1 MIDDVDELL
10 ALRAGDKYRLND
22 IRRRLEIYKRLYISD
37 LEFVRNLS
45 KAYLGK
51 DLSPEPRRPKPGSAE
66 KPQAESVPEPQP
78 SAAPKPRQV
87 QAGTGKK
94 SRQQELE
101 EYERQY
107 LSKSGIKAGAEGFTI
122 TEDGEV
128 GKKTKKKSSKPR
140 KAAKKT
146 KKTAKKTTTKTRK
159 PRKKK
164 ETKQSSCSKCG
175 SEIGPDEAFCTNCG
189 AKKAGSI
196 SPLIPSAPEP
206 EPSSPKPSQVQT
218 GTGKKS
224 RQQEL
229 DEYERQYLSKS
240 GIKAGAEGFA
250 ITEDGEVG
258 EITKK
263 KTPKPRKAARKT
275 KKVAKKTTTKTRKP
289 RKKKEPESGFCVKC
303 GSKIAVD
310 DMFCTNCGSKR

>member
-51 DLSPEPRRPKPGSAE
+51 DLSPEPRRPRPGSAE
-66 KPQAESVPEPQP
+66 KPQTESVPEPQP

-107 LSKSGIKAGAEGFTI
+107 LSKSEIKDGIEGFTI

-128 GKKTKKKSSKPR
+128 GEIAKKKTPKPR
-140 KAAKKT
+140 KATKKT
-146 KKTAKKTTTKTRK
+146 RKTAKKTTTKTRK

-164 ETKQSSCSKCG
+164 ETNLPSCVKCG
-175 SEIGPDEAFCTNCG
+175 SEIGPDD
-189 AKKAGSI
+189 I
-196 SPLIPSAPEP
+196 
-206 EPSSPKPSQVQT
+206 
-218 GTGKKS
+218 
-224 RQQEL
+224 
-229 DEYERQYLSKS
+229 
-240 GIKAGAEGFA
+240 
-250 ITEDGEVG
+250 
-258 EITKK
+258 
-263 KTPKPRKAARKT
+263 
-275 KKVAKKTTTKTRKP
+275 
-289 RKKKEPESGFCVKC
+289 
-303 GSKIAVD
+303 
-310 DMFCTNCGSKR
+310 FCTNCGSKR

>member
-66 KPQAESVPEPQP
+66 KPQAEPTPKPEPF
-78 SAAPKPRQV
+78 AAPKPRQV

-107 LSKSGIKAGAEGFTI
+107 LSKSDIKAGAEGFT
-122 TEDGEV
+122 
-128 GKKTKKKSSKPR
+128 
-140 KAAKKT
+140 
-146 KKTAKKTTTKTRK
+146 
-159 PRKKK
+159 
-164 ETKQSSCSKCG
+164 
-175 SEIGPDEAFCTNCG
+175 
-189 AKKAGSI
+189 
-196 SPLIPSAPEP
+196 
-206 EPSSPKPSQVQT
+206 
-218 GTGKKS
+218 
-224 RQQEL
+224 
-229 DEYERQYLSKS
+229 
-240 GIKAGAEGFA
+240 

-263 KTPKPRKAARKT
+263 KTPKPRKAAKKIKKT
-275 KKVAKKTTTKTRKP
+275 AKKTTTKTRKP
-289 RKKKEPESGFCVKC
+289 RKKKDPESGFCVKC
-303 GSKIAVD
+303 GSKIATD
-310 DMFCTNCGSKR
+310 DMFCSNCGSKR

>member
-66 KPQAESVPEPQP
+66 KPQAEPTPKPEPF
-78 SAAPKPRQV
+78 AAPKPRQV

-107 LSKSGIKAGAEGFTI
+107 LSKSEIKAGAEGFTI

-128 GKKTKKKSSKPR
+128 GEMAKKKAPKPR

-146 KKTAKKTTTKTRK
+146 RKTAKKTTTKTRK

-164 ETKQSSCSKCG
+164 ETNSLSCVKCG
-175 SEIGPDEAFCTNCG
+175 SEIAPDN
-189 AKKAGSI
+189 
-196 SPLIPSAPEP
+196 
-206 EPSSPKPSQVQT
+206 
-218 GTGKKS
+218 
-224 RQQEL
+224 
-229 DEYERQYLSKS
+229 
-240 GIKAGAEGFA
+240 
-250 ITEDGEVG
+250 
-258 EITKK
+258 
-263 KTPKPRKAARKT
+263 
-275 KKVAKKTTTKTRKP
+275 
-289 RKKKEPESGFCVKC
+289 
-303 GSKIAVD
+303 
-310 DMFCTNCGSKR
+310 MFCTNCGSKR

>member
-45 KAYLGK
+45 KTYLDR
-51 DLSPEPRRPKPGSAE
+51 DLSPEPRRPKPGE
-66 KPQAESVPEPQP
+66 IQ
-78 SAAPKPRQV
+78 
-87 QAGTGKK
+87 TG
-94 SRQQELE
+94 
-101 EYERQY
+101 
-107 LSKSGIKAGAEGFTI
+107 SG
-122 TEDGEV
+122 
-128 GKKTKKKSSKPR
+128 SC
-140 KAAKKT
+140 
-146 KKTAKKTTTKTRK
+146 
-159 PRKKK
+159 
-164 ETKQSSCSKCG
+164 SSCG
-175 SEIGPDEAFCTNCG
+175 SQIGADEAFCTNCG
-189 AKKAGSI
+189 AKKAGPS
-196 SPLIPSAPEP
+196 SPPTSYVPEP
-206 EPSSPKPSQVQT
+206 EPSAAKPMQVQT

-263 KTPKPRKAARKT
+263 KPAKPKKT
-275 KKVAKKTTTKTRKP
+275 AKKTTKKTRKP
-289 RKKKEPESGFCVKC
+289 RKKKETDSSSCVKC
-303 GSKIAVD
+303 GSEIGLD
-310 DMFCTNCGSKR
+310 DMFCTHCGSKR

>member
-37 LEFVRNLS
+37 LEFLRNLT

-51 DLSPEPRRPKPGSAE
+51 DLSPEPRRPKPGE
-66 KPQAESVPEPQP
+66 IQ
-78 SAAPKPRQV
+78 
-87 QAGTGKK
+87 TG
-94 SRQQELE
+94 
-101 EYERQY
+101 
-107 LSKSGIKAGAEGFTI
+107 SG
-122 TEDGEV
+122 
-128 GKKTKKKSSKPR
+128 SC
-140 KAAKKT
+140 
-146 KKTAKKTTTKTRK
+146 
-159 PRKKK
+159 
-164 ETKQSSCSKCG
+164 SSCG
-175 SEIGPDEAFCTNCG
+175 SQMGADEEFCTNCG
-189 AKKAGSI
+189 AKKVES
-196 SPLIPSAPEP
+196 SSLSA
-206 EPSSPKPSQVQT
+206 PSQVQD

-240 GIKAGAEGFA
+240 EIKAGAEGFT
-250 ITEDGEVG
+250 ITKDGEVG
-258 EITKK
+258 KIVKK
-263 KTPKPRKAARKT
+263 KTPKPRKATRKT
-275 KKVAKKTTTKTRKP
+275 KKTAKKTTKKTRKP

>member
-51 DLSPEPRRPKPGSAE
+51 DLSPEPRRPKPGE
-66 KPQAESVPEPQP
+66 TQASSGSCSSCGSQMEADEMFCTNCGAKKAGPSSPSTPPAPEPSSP
-78 SAAPKPRQV
+78 RPRQV

-107 LSKSGIKAGAEGFTI
+107 LSRSEIKAGAEGFT
-122 TEDGEV
+122 
-128 GKKTKKKSSKPR
+128 
-140 KAAKKT
+140 
-146 KKTAKKTTTKTRK
+146 
-159 PRKKK
+159 
-164 ETKQSSCSKCG
+164 
-175 SEIGPDEAFCTNCG
+175 
-189 AKKAGSI
+189 
-196 SPLIPSAPEP
+196 
-206 EPSSPKPSQVQT
+206 
-218 GTGKKS
+218 
-224 RQQEL
+224 
-229 DEYERQYLSKS
+229 
-240 GIKAGAEGFA
+240 

-263 KTPKPRKAARKT
+263 KTPKPRKAVKKTRKT
-275 KKVAKKTTTKTRKP
+275 TNKTTKKTRKP
-289 RKKKEPESGFCVKC
+289 KKKKETKSPSCVKC
-303 GSKIAVD
+303 GSKIAAD

>member
-10 ALRAGDKYRLND
+10 AIGAGDKYRLND
-22 IRRRLEIYKRLYISD
+22 IRRRLEIFKRLYISD

-51 DLSPEPRRPKPGSAE
+51 DLSPEPRRPKPGQ
-66 KPQAESVPEPQP
+66 PQAGSDSCSSCGSKMGADEAFCTNCGTKKVEPSSSPTSSAPEPP
-78 SAAPKPRQV
+78 SPKPSQV

-128 GKKTKKKSSKPR
+128 GEIAKKKTPKPR
-140 KAAKKT
+140 KAARKT

-164 ETKQSSCSKCG
+164 ETKSSSCVKCG
-175 SEIGPDEAFCTNCG
+175 SEIAT
-189 AKKAGSI
+189 
-196 SPLIPSAPEP
+196 
-206 EPSSPKPSQVQT
+206 
-218 GTGKKS
+218 
-224 RQQEL
+224 
-229 DEYERQYLSKS
+229 
-240 GIKAGAEGFA
+240 
-250 ITEDGEVG
+250 
-258 EITKK
+258 
-263 KTPKPRKAARKT
+263 
-275 KKVAKKTTTKTRKP
+275 
-289 RKKKEPESGFCVKC
+289 
-303 GSKIAVD
+303 D

>member
-10 ALRAGDKYRLND
+10 TLRAGDKYRLND

-37 LEFVRNLS
+37 LEFLRNLS

-51 DLSPEPRRPKPGSAE
+51 DLSPEPRRPRPGSSE
-66 KPQAESVPEPQP
+66 QPQAEPAPAPEPSAVSEP
-78 SAAPKPRQV
+78 SAAPKPRRV

-107 LSKSGIKAGAEGFTI
+107 LNRSGIKDGAEGFTI

-146 KKTAKKTTTKTRK
+146 RKATKKTTTKTRK

-164 ETKQSSCSKCG
+164 ETNSFS
-175 SEIGPDEAFCTNCG
+175 
-189 AKKAGSI
+189 
-196 SPLIPSAPEP
+196 
-206 EPSSPKPSQVQT
+206 
-218 GTGKKS
+218 
-224 RQQEL
+224 
-229 DEYERQYLSKS
+229 
-240 GIKAGAEGFA
+240 
-250 ITEDGEVG
+250 
-258 EITKK
+258 
-263 KTPKPRKAARKT
+263 
-275 KKVAKKTTTKTRKP
+275 
-289 RKKKEPESGFCVKC
+289 CVKC
-303 GSKIAVD
+303 GAEIGPD

>member
-66 KPQAESVPEPQP
+66 KPQAEPTPKPEPF
-78 SAAPKPRQV
+78 AAPKPRQV

-107 LSKSGIKAGAEGFTI
+107 LSKSEIKDGIDGFTI

-128 GKKTKKKSSKPR
+128 GETAKKKPSKLR

-146 KKTAKKTTTKTRK
+146 
-159 PRKKK
+159 
-164 ETKQSSCSKCG
+164 
-175 SEIGPDEAFCTNCG
+175 
-189 AKKAGSI
+189 
-196 SPLIPSAPEP
+196 
-206 EPSSPKPSQVQT
+206 
-218 GTGKKS
+218 
-224 RQQEL
+224 
-229 DEYERQYLSKS
+229 
-240 GIKAGAEGFA
+240 
-250 ITEDGEVG
+250 
-258 EITKK
+258 
-263 KTPKPRKAARKT
+263 RKT
-275 KKVAKKTTTKTRKP
+275 AKKTTTKTRKP

-303 GSKIAVD
+303 GSKIATD

>member
-66 KPQAESVPEPQP
+66 KPQAEPTSKPEPF
-78 SAAPKPRQV
+78 AAPKPRQV

-107 LSKSGIKAGAEGFTI
+107 LSKSEIKAGAEGFT
-122 TEDGEV
+122 
-128 GKKTKKKSSKPR
+128 
-140 KAAKKT
+140 
-146 KKTAKKTTTKTRK
+146 
-159 PRKKK
+159 
-164 ETKQSSCSKCG
+164 
-175 SEIGPDEAFCTNCG
+175 
-189 AKKAGSI
+189 
-196 SPLIPSAPEP
+196 
-206 EPSSPKPSQVQT
+206 
-218 GTGKKS
+218 
-224 RQQEL
+224 
-229 DEYERQYLSKS
+229 
-240 GIKAGAEGFA
+240 

-263 KTPKPRKAARKT
+263 KTPKPRKAAKKIKKT
-275 KKVAKKTTTKTRKP
+275 AKKTTTKTRKP

-303 GSKIAVD
+303 GSKIATD

>member
-66 KPQAESVPEPQP
+66 KPQAEPTPKPEPF
-78 SAAPKPRQV
+78 AAPKPRQV

-107 LSKSGIKAGAEGFTI
+107 LSKSEIKAGAEGFTI

-128 GKKTKKKSSKPR
+128 GEITKKKSSKPR
-140 KAAKKT
+140 KAAKKI
-146 KKTAKKTTTKTRK
+146 KKT
-159 PRKKK
+159 
-164 ETKQSSCSKCG
+164 
-175 SEIGPDEAFCTNCG
+175 
-189 AKKAGSI
+189 
-196 SPLIPSAPEP
+196 
-206 EPSSPKPSQVQT
+206 
-218 GTGKKS
+218 
-224 RQQEL
+224 
-229 DEYERQYLSKS
+229 
-240 GIKAGAEGFA
+240 
-250 ITEDGEVG
+250 
-258 EITKK
+258 
-263 KTPKPRKAARKT
+263 
-275 KKVAKKTTTKTRKP
+275 AKKTTTKTRKP

-303 GSKIAVD
+303 GSKIATD

>member
-66 KPQAESVPEPQP
+66 KPQAEPTPKPEPF
-78 SAAPKPRQV
+78 AAPKPRQV

-107 LSKSGIKAGAEGFTI
+107 LSKSEIKAGAEGFTI
-122 TEDGEV
+122 TE
-128 GKKTKKKSSKPR
+128 
-140 KAAKKT
+140 A
-146 KKTAKKTTTKTRK
+146 
-159 PRKKK
+159 
-164 ETKQSSCSKCG
+164 
-175 SEIGPDEAFCTNCG
+175 
-189 AKKAGSI
+189 
-196 SPLIPSAPEP
+196 
-206 EPSSPKPSQVQT
+206 
-218 GTGKKS
+218 
-224 RQQEL
+224 
-229 DEYERQYLSKS
+229 
-240 GIKAGAEGFA
+240 
-250 ITEDGEVG
+250 GEVG

-263 KTPKPRKAARKT
+263 KTPKPRKAAKKIKKT
-275 KKVAKKTTTKTRKP
+275 AKKTTTKTRKP

-303 GSKIAVD
+303 GSKIATD

>member
-66 KPQAESVPEPQP
+66 KPQAEPTPKPEPF
-78 SAAPKPRQV
+78 AAPKPRQV
-87 QAGTGKK
+87 QA
-94 SRQQELE
+94 
-101 EYERQY
+101 
-107 LSKSGIKAGAEGFTI
+107 
-122 TEDGEV
+122 
-128 GKKTKKKSSKPR
+128 
-140 KAAKKT
+140 
-146 KKTAKKTTTKTRK
+146 
-159 PRKKK
+159 
-164 ETKQSSCSKCG
+164 
-175 SEIGPDEAFCTNCG
+175 
-189 AKKAGSI
+189 
-196 SPLIPSAPEP
+196 
-206 EPSSPKPSQVQT
+206 

-240 GIKAGAEGFA
+240 EIKDGIEGFA

-258 EITKK
+258 EIAKK
-263 KTPKPRKAARKT
+263 KTPKPRKAAKKIKKT
-275 KKVAKKTTTKTRKP
+275 AKKTTKKTRKP
-289 RKKKEPESGFCVKC
+289 RKKKETDSSSCVKC
-303 GSKIAVD
+303 GSEIATD
-310 DMFCTNCGSKR
+310 DMFCTHCGSKR

>member
-51 DLSPEPRRPKPGSAE
+51 DLSPEPRRPKPGSSE
-66 KPQAESVPEPQP
+66 QPQVEPTPKPEPYVAPEPEP

-107 LSKSGIKAGAEGFTI
+107 LSKSGIKDGAEGFTI

-128 GKKTKKKSSKPR
+128 GEIAKKKPSKPR

-164 ETKQSSCSKCG
+164 ETNSSSCVKCG
-175 SEIGPDEAFCTNCG
+175 SEIG
-189 AKKAGSI
+189 
-196 SPLIPSAPEP
+196 L
-206 EPSSPKPSQVQT
+206 
-218 GTGKKS
+218 
-224 RQQEL
+224 
-229 DEYERQYLSKS
+229 
-240 GIKAGAEGFA
+240 
-250 ITEDGEVG
+250 
-258 EITKK
+258 
-263 KTPKPRKAARKT
+263 
-275 KKVAKKTTTKTRKP
+275 
-289 RKKKEPESGFCVKC
+289 
-303 GSKIAVD
+303 D

>member
-1 MIDDVDELL
+1 MRTMIDDVDELL

-66 KPQAESVPEPQP
+66 KPQAESVPESEPYVAP
-78 SAAPKPRQV
+78 EPEPIATPKPRQV
-87 QAGTGKK
+87 QVGTGKK

-107 LSKSGIKAGAEGFTI
+107 LSRSGIKDGTDGFVI

-128 GKKTKKKSSKPR
+128 GKKTRKKASKPK

-146 KKTAKKTTTKTRK
+146 KKTAKETTKK
-159 PRKKK
+159 
-164 ETKQSSCSKCG
+164 G
-175 SEIGPDEAFCTNCG
+175 
-189 AKKAGSI
+189 
-196 SPLIPSAPEP
+196 
-206 EPSSPKPSQVQT
+206 
-218 GTGKKS
+218 
-224 RQQEL
+224 
-229 DEYERQYLSKS
+229 
-240 GIKAGAEGFA
+240 
-250 ITEDGEVG
+250 
-258 EITKK
+258 
-263 KTPKPRKAARKT
+263 
-275 KKVAKKTTTKTRKP
+275 KTRKP

-303 GSKIAVD
+303 GSKIVTD

>member
-66 KPQAESVPEPQP
+66 KPQAEPTPKPEPF
-78 SAAPKPRQV
+78 AAPKPRQV

-107 LSKSGIKAGAEGFTI
+107 LSKSEIKAGAEGFT
-122 TEDGEV
+122 
-128 GKKTKKKSSKPR
+128 
-140 KAAKKT
+140 
-146 KKTAKKTTTKTRK
+146 
-159 PRKKK
+159 
-164 ETKQSSCSKCG
+164 
-175 SEIGPDEAFCTNCG
+175 
-189 AKKAGSI
+189 
-196 SPLIPSAPEP
+196 
-206 EPSSPKPSQVQT
+206 
-218 GTGKKS
+218 
-224 RQQEL
+224 
-229 DEYERQYLSKS
+229 
-240 GIKAGAEGFA
+240 

-263 KTPKPRKAARKT
+263 KTPKPRKAT
-275 KKVAKKTTTKTRKP
+275 KKIKKTAKKTTTKTRKP

>member
-66 KPQAESVPEPQP
+66 KPQAEPTSKPEPF
-78 SAAPKPRQV
+78 AAPKPRQV

-107 LSKSGIKAGAEGFTI
+107 LSKSEIKAGAEGFT
-122 TEDGEV
+122 
-128 GKKTKKKSSKPR
+128 
-140 KAAKKT
+140 
-146 KKTAKKTTTKTRK
+146 
-159 PRKKK
+159 
-164 ETKQSSCSKCG
+164 
-175 SEIGPDEAFCTNCG
+175 
-189 AKKAGSI
+189 
-196 SPLIPSAPEP
+196 
-206 EPSSPKPSQVQT
+206 
-218 GTGKKS
+218 
-224 RQQEL
+224 
-229 DEYERQYLSKS
+229 
-240 GIKAGAEGFA
+240 

-263 KTPKPRKAARKT
+263 KTPKPRKAAKKIKKT
-275 KKVAKKTTTKTRKP
+275 AKKTTTKTRKP
-289 RKKKEPESGFCVKC
+289 RKKKETKSSSCVKC
-303 GSKIAVD
+303 GSKIATD

>member
-37 LEFVRNLS
+37 LEFLRNLA
-45 KAYLGK
+45 KPYLDS
-51 DLSPEPRRPKPGSAE
+51 DLSPEPRRPKPGE
-66 KPQAESVPEPQP
+66 TQ
-78 SAAPKPRQV
+78 
-87 QAGTGKK
+87 TG
-94 SRQQELE
+94 
-101 EYERQY
+101 
-107 LSKSGIKAGAEGFTI
+107 SG
-122 TEDGEV
+122 
-128 GKKTKKKSSKPR
+128 SC
-140 KAAKKT
+140 
-146 KKTAKKTTTKTRK
+146 
-159 PRKKK
+159 
-164 ETKQSSCSKCG
+164 SSCG
-175 SEIGPDEAFCTNCG
+175 SQMGADEAFCTNCG
-189 AKKAGSI
+189 AKKAGSS
-196 SPLIPSAPEP
+196 SPPTPSAPEP

-240 GIKAGAEGFA
+240 GIKAGAEGFT

-263 KTPKPRKAARKT
+263 KTPKPRKAAKKTRKT
-275 KKVAKKTTTKTRKP
+275 TKKTTKKTRKP
-289 RKKKEPESGFCVKC
+289 RKKKETDSSSCVKC
-303 GSKIAVD
+303 GSKIATD

>member
-37 LEFVRNLS
+37 LEFLRNLA
-45 KAYLGK
+45 KTYLDR
-51 DLSPEPRRPKPGSAE
+51 DLSPEPRRPKPGE
-66 KPQAESVPEPQP
+66 IQ
-78 SAAPKPRQV
+78 
-87 QAGTGKK
+87 TG
-94 SRQQELE
+94 
-101 EYERQY
+101 
-107 LSKSGIKAGAEGFTI
+107 SG
-122 TEDGEV
+122 
-128 GKKTKKKSSKPR
+128 SC
-140 KAAKKT
+140 
-146 KKTAKKTTTKTRK
+146 
-159 PRKKK
+159 
-164 ETKQSSCSKCG
+164 SSCG
-175 SEIGPDEAFCTNCG
+175 SQIGADEAFCTNCG

-196 SPLIPSAPEP
+196 SPSTSYVSEP
-206 EPSSPKPSQVQT
+206 EPSAAKPMQVQT

-263 KTPKPRKAARKT
+263 KSAKPKKT
-275 KKVAKKTTTKTRKP
+275 AKKTTKKTRKP
-289 RKKKEPESGFCVKC
+289 RKKKETDSSSCVKC
-303 GSKIAVD
+303 GSKIATD

>member
-51 DLSPEPRRPKPGSAE
+51 DLSPEPRRPKPG
-66 KPQAESVPEPQP
+66 ES
-78 SAAPKPRQV
+78 
-87 QAGTGKK
+87 QAG
-94 SRQQELE
+94 
-101 EYERQY
+101 
-107 LSKSGIKAGAEGFTI
+107 SG
-122 TEDGEV
+122 
-128 GKKTKKKSSKPR
+128 SC
-140 KAAKKT
+140 
-146 KKTAKKTTTKTRK
+146 
-159 PRKKK
+159 
-164 ETKQSSCSKCG
+164 SSCG
-175 SEIGPDEAFCTNCG
+175 SQMESDETFCTNCG
-189 AKKAGSI
+189 AKKAG
-196 SPLIPSAPEP
+196 PSSLSTPSVSEP
-206 EPSSPKPSQVQT
+206 PSPKPRQVQA

-263 KTPKPRKAARKT
+263 KPAKPKKAARKT
-275 KKVAKKTTTKTRKP
+275 KKVAKKTNTKTRKP
-289 RKKKEPESGFCVKC
+289 RKKKETKSSSCVKC
-303 GSKIAVD
+303 GSEIATD

>member
-66 KPQAESVPEPQP
+66 KPQAEPTPKPEPF
-78 SAAPKPRQV
+78 AAPKPRQV

-107 LSKSGIKAGAEGFTI
+107 LSKSGIKAGADGFT
-122 TEDGEV
+122 
-128 GKKTKKKSSKPR
+128 
-140 KAAKKT
+140 
-146 KKTAKKTTTKTRK
+146 
-159 PRKKK
+159 
-164 ETKQSSCSKCG
+164 
-175 SEIGPDEAFCTNCG
+175 
-189 AKKAGSI
+189 
-196 SPLIPSAPEP
+196 
-206 EPSSPKPSQVQT
+206 
-218 GTGKKS
+218 
-224 RQQEL
+224 
-229 DEYERQYLSKS
+229 
-240 GIKAGAEGFA
+240 

-263 KTPKPRKAARKT
+263 KTPKPRKAAKKT
-275 KKVAKKTTTKTRKP
+275 KKIAKKTTTKTRKP

-303 GSKIAVD
+303 GSKIATD

>member
-66 KPQAESVPEPQP
+66 KPQAEPASKPEPI
-78 SAAPKPRQV
+78 AAPKPRQV

-107 LSKSGIKAGAEGFTI
+107 LSKSEIKAGAEGFT
-122 TEDGEV
+122 
-128 GKKTKKKSSKPR
+128 
-140 KAAKKT
+140 
-146 KKTAKKTTTKTRK
+146 
-159 PRKKK
+159 
-164 ETKQSSCSKCG
+164 
-175 SEIGPDEAFCTNCG
+175 
-189 AKKAGSI
+189 
-196 SPLIPSAPEP
+196 
-206 EPSSPKPSQVQT
+206 
-218 GTGKKS
+218 
-224 RQQEL
+224 
-229 DEYERQYLSKS
+229 
-240 GIKAGAEGFA
+240 

-263 KTPKPRKAARKT
+263 KTPKPRKAAKKIKKT
-275 KKVAKKTTTKTRKP
+275 AKKTTTKTRKP

-303 GSKIAVD
+303 GSKIATD